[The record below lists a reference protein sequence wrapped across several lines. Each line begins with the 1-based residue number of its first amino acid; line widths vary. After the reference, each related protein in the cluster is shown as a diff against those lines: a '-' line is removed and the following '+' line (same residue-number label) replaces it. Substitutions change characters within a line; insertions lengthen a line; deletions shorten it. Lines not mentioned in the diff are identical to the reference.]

1 MSDLLIQGK
10 DFFLTFVLGILA
22 GFVFHYYQF
31 TITRIRVSKYPLYV
45 LDFFIWIVMI
55 CLVFLAMLWINQGEM
70 RLYVLIALVLGLFV
84 YYYYFL
90 KPLKAFVETTT
101 NTVLKGVRLL
111 VNSLKKLGGLV
122 KRIFKKLWVFKQ
134 KPPPPSDDEG

>member
-101 NTVLKGVRLL
+101 NTALKGIRLL

-122 KRIFKKLWVFKQ
+122 KRIFKRLWVFKQ
-134 KPPPPSDDEG
+134 KPPPPSDDEE

>member
-122 KRIFKKLWVFKQ
+122 KRIFKKKDF
-134 KPPPPSDDEG
+134 